1 MENKN
6 QRSNHYELKKSKK
19 AMIKES
25 RQKELNDIL
34 SLYDFIAQK
43 NELKVLYEQGVNE
56 FINGIVLLTITA
68 MIDAEVESKCGKP
81 YERSSSHSC
90 YRHGKQKTGYVI
102 VNGQKIQ
109 LGKPRVVKRG
119 RPKKEV
125 PLETYNNFQRNSII
139 ETSVMAKMLHGVST
153 RNYRAVAEAIQDSY
167 GIEKS
172 SVSRHFVRA
181 SARALKEFDERSI
194 DGYYPIIFI
203 DGYKIGRDMMI
214 IALGVNENGAKK
226 VLSMRQGGTE
236 NAGIINSMFDDME
249 NRGLQKERP
258 VLFVIDGSKA
268 ICSAITKRFDNC
280 FIQRCREHAK
290 RNIIDHAPEKMK
302 DEVERRIN
310 EAYAEQ
316 DYEKACAMVNSLAKW
331 ADNINPDMGRSV
343 REGMEDTLTVIKLGV
358 SPYLYKTV
366 YSTNPIESLN
376 SSLERFAHRVK
387 KWGKGDM
394 KKRWFAS
401 AILQS
406 EDRMHRVKGFMDI
419 SSLVKNMEKILE
431 DQKIKIDSKVS

>member
-1 MENKN
+1 MN
-6 QRSNHYELKKSKK
+6 SKK
-19 AMIKES
+19 VKKTNVKES
-25 RQKELNDIL
+25 RQKEFNEIL
-34 SLYDFIAQK
+34 SLYDFIAPRK
-43 NELKVLYEQGVNE
+43 ELKELYEQGVNE
-56 FINGIVLLTITA
+56 FVNGIALLAIKA
-68 MIDAEVESKCGKP
+68 MIDAEIESKCGKP
-81 YERSSSHSC
+81 YERSTSHAC

-109 LGKPRVVKRG
+109 LEKPRIVKRG
-119 RPKKEV
+119 GSKKEE
-125 PLETYNNFQRNSII
+125 PLEMYNNFQRNSII
-139 ETSVMAKMLHGVST
+139 EASVMAKMLHGVST

-172 SVSRHFVRA
+172 SVSRHFVKA
-181 SARALKEFDERSI
+181 SARALKEFDERPI

-203 DGYKIGRDMMI
+203 DGYEIGGDMMI
-214 IALGVNENGAKK
+214 IALGVNENGVKK
-226 VLSMRQGGTE
+226 ALSMRQGGTE

-258 VLFVIDGSKA
+258 VLFVIDGAKA
-268 ICSAITKRFDNC
+268 IYSAITKRFDNC
-280 FIQRCREHAK
+280 FIQRCREHKK

-302 DEVERRIN
+302 VEVERRLN
-310 EAYAEQ
+310 AAYAEQ
-316 DYEKACAMVNSLAKW
+316 DYEKALALLNSFAKW

-343 REGMEDTLTVIKLGV
+343 REGMEETLTVIKLGV

-394 KKRWFAS
+394 KKRWLAS

-406 EDRMHRVKGFMDI
+406 EERMHRVKGFVGI
-419 SSLVKNMEKILE
+419 SYLVKNMEKILE
-431 DQKIKIDSKVS
+431 DQKLKIDSKAG

>member
-1 MENKN
+1 MNSRKV
-6 QRSNHYELKKSKK
+6 KKTNV
-19 AMIKES
+19 KES
-25 RQKELNDIL
+25 RQKEFNEIL
-34 SLYDFIAQK
+34 SLYDFIAPRK
-43 NELKVLYEQGVNE
+43 ELKELYEQGVNE
-56 FINGIVLLTITA
+56 FVNGIALLAIKA
-68 MIDAEVESKCGKP
+68 MIDAEIESKCGKP
-81 YERSSSHSC
+81 YERSTSHAC

-109 LGKPRVVKRG
+109 LEKPRIVKRG
-119 RPKKEV
+119 GSKKEE
-125 PLETYNNFQRNSII
+125 PLEMYNNFQRNSII
-139 ETSVMAKMLHGVST
+139 EASVMAKMLHGVST

-172 SVSRHFVRA
+172 SVSRHFVKA
-181 SARALKEFDERSI
+181 SARALKEFDERPI

-203 DGYKIGRDMMI
+203 DGYEIGGDMMI
-214 IALGVNENGAKK
+214 IALGVNENGVKK
-226 VLSMRQGGTE
+226 ALSMRQGGTE

-258 VLFVIDGSKA
+258 VLFVIDGAKA
-268 ICSAITKRFDNC
+268 IYSAITKRFDNC
-280 FIQRCREHAK
+280 FIQRCREHKK

-302 DEVERRIN
+302 VEVERRLN
-310 EAYAEQ
+310 AAYAEQ
-316 DYEKACAMVNSLAKW
+316 DYEKALALLNSFAKW

-343 REGMEDTLTVIKLGV
+343 REGMEETLTVLKLGV

-394 KKRWFAS
+394 KKRWLAS

-406 EDRMHRVKGFMDI
+406 EERMHRVKGFVGI
-419 SSLVKNMEKILE
+419 SYLVKNMEKILE
-431 DQKIKIDSKVS
+431 DQKLKIDSKAG

>member
-1 MENKN
+1 MNSRKV
-6 QRSNHYELKKSKK
+6 KKTNV
-19 AMIKES
+19 KES
-25 RQKELNDIL
+25 RQKEFNEIL
-34 SLYDFIAQK
+34 SLYDFIAPRK
-43 NELKVLYEQGVNE
+43 ELKELYEQGVNE
-56 FINGIVLLTITA
+56 FVNGIALLAIKA
-68 MIDAEVESKCGKP
+68 MIDAEIESKCGKP
-81 YERSSSHSC
+81 YERSTSHAC

-109 LGKPRVVKRG
+109 LEKPRIVKRG
-119 RPKKEV
+119 GTKKEV
-125 PLETYNNFQRNSII
+125 PLETYNNFQKNSII
-139 ETSVMAKMLHGVST
+139 EASVMAKMLHGVST

-172 SVSRHFVRA
+172 SVSRHFVKA
-181 SARALKEFDERSI
+181 SARALKEFDERPI

>member
-1 MENKN
+1 MN
-6 QRSNHYELKKSKK
+6 SKK
-19 AMIKES
+19 VKKTNVKES
-25 RQKELNDIL
+25 RQKEFNEIL
-34 SLYDFIAQK
+34 SLYDFIAPRK
-43 NELKVLYEQGVNE
+43 ELKELYEQGVNE
-56 FINGIVLLTITA
+56 FVNGIALLAIKA
-68 MIDAEVESKCGKP
+68 MIDAEIESKCGKP
-81 YERSSSHSC
+81 YERSTSHAC

-109 LGKPRVVKRG
+109 LEKPRIVKRG
-119 RPKKEV
+119 GTKKEV
-125 PLETYNNFQRNSII
+125 PLETYNNFQKNSII
-139 ETSVMAKMLHGVST
+139 EASVMAKMLHGVST

-172 SVSRHFVRA
+172 SVSRHFVKA
-181 SARALKEFDERSI
+181 SARALKEFDERPI

-203 DGYKIGRDMMI
+203 DGYEIGGDMMI
-214 IALGVNENGAKK
+214 IALGVNENGVKK
-226 VLSMRQGGTE
+226 ALSMRQGGTE

-258 VLFVIDGSKA
+258 VLFVIDGAKA
-268 ICSAITKRFDNC
+268 IYSAITKRFDNC
-280 FIQRCREHAK
+280 FIQRCREHKK

-302 DEVERRIN
+302 DEVERRLN
-310 EAYAEQ
+310 AAYAEQ
-316 DYEKACAMVNSLAKW
+316 DYEKARAQLNSFAKW

-343 REGMEDTLTVIKLGV
+343 REGMEETLTVIKLGV

-394 KKRWFAS
+394 KKRWLAS

-406 EDRMHRVKGFMDI
+406 EERMHRVKGFMGI

-431 DQKIKIDSKVS
+431 DQKLRIDSKAS

>member
-1 MENKN
+1 MNSRKV
-6 QRSNHYELKKSKK
+6 KKTNV
-19 AMIKES
+19 KES
-25 RQKELNDIL
+25 RQKEFNEIL
-34 SLYDFIAQK
+34 SLYDFIAPRK
-43 NELKVLYEQGVNE
+43 ELKELYEQGVNE
-56 FINGIVLLTITA
+56 FVNGIALLAIKA
-68 MIDAEVESKCGKP
+68 MIDAEIESKCGKP
-81 YERSSSHSC
+81 YERSTSHAC

-109 LGKPRVVKRG
+109 LEKPRIVKRG
-119 RPKKEV
+119 GTKKEV
-125 PLETYNNFQRNSII
+125 PLETYNNFQKNSII
-139 ETSVMAKMLHGVST
+139 EASVMAKMLHGVST

-172 SVSRHFVRA
+172 SVSRHFVKA
-181 SARALKEFDERSI
+181 SARALKEFDERPI

-203 DGYKIGRDMMI
+203 DGYEIGGDMMI
-214 IALGVNENGAKK
+214 IALGVNENGVKK
-226 VLSMRQGGTE
+226 ALSMRQGGTE

-258 VLFVIDGSKA
+258 VLFVIDGAKA
-268 ICSAITKRFDNC
+268 IYSAITKRFDNC
-280 FIQRCREHAK
+280 FIQRCREHKK

-302 DEVERRIN
+302 DEVERRLN
-310 EAYAEQ
+310 AAYAEQ
-316 DYEKACAMVNSLAKW
+316 DYEKARAQLNSFAKW

-343 REGMEDTLTVIKLGV
+343 REGMEETLTVIKLGV

-394 KKRWFAS
+394 KKRWLAS

-406 EDRMHRVKGFMDI
+406 EERMHRVKGFMGI

-431 DQKIKIDSKVS
+431 DQKLRIDSKAS

>member
-1 MENKN
+1 MNSRKV
-6 QRSNHYELKKSKK
+6 KKTNV
-19 AMIKES
+19 KES
-25 RQKELNDIL
+25 RQKEFNEIL
-34 SLYDFIAQK
+34 SLYDFIAPRK
-43 NELKVLYEQGVNE
+43 ELKELYEQGVNE
-56 FINGIVLLTITA
+56 FVNGIALLAIKA
-68 MIDAEVESKCGKP
+68 MIDAEIESKCGKP
-81 YERSSSHSC
+81 YERSTSHAC

-109 LGKPRVVKRG
+109 LEKPRIVKRG
-119 RPKKEV
+119 GTKKEV
-125 PLETYNNFQRNSII
+125 PLETYNNFQKNSII
-139 ETSVMAKMLHGVST
+139 EASVMAKMLHGVST

-172 SVSRHFVRA
+172 SVSRHFVKA
-181 SARALKEFDERSI
+181 SARALKEFDERPI

-203 DGYKIGRDMMI
+203 DGYEIGGDMMI
-214 IALGVNENGAKK
+214 IALGVNENGVKK
-226 VLSMRQGGTE
+226 ALSMRQGGTE

-258 VLFVIDGSKA
+258 VLFVIDGAKA
-268 ICSAITKRFDNC
+268 IYSAITKRFDNC
-280 FIQRCREHAK
+280 FIQRCREHKK

-302 DEVERRIN
+302 VEVERRLN
-310 EAYAEQ
+310 AAYAEQ
-316 DYEKACAMVNSLAKW
+316 DYEKALALLNSFAKW

-343 REGMEDTLTVIKLGV
+343 REGMEETLTVLKLGV

-394 KKRWFAS
+394 KKRWLAS

-406 EDRMHRVKGFMDI
+406 EERMHRVKGFVGI
-419 SSLVKNMEKILE
+419 SYLVKNMEKILE
-431 DQKIKIDSKVS
+431 DQKLKIDSKAG

>member
-1 MENKN
+1 MN
-6 QRSNHYELKKSKK
+6 SKK
-19 AMIKES
+19 VKKTNVKES
-25 RQKELNDIL
+25 RQKEFNEIL
-34 SLYDFIAQK
+34 SLYDFIAPRK
-43 NELKVLYEQGVNE
+43 ELKELYEQGVNE
-56 FINGIVLLTITA
+56 FVNGIALLAIKA
-68 MIDAEVESKCGKP
+68 MIDAEIESKCGKP
-81 YERSSSHSC
+81 YERSTSHAC

-109 LGKPRVVKRG
+109 LEKPRIVKRG
-119 RPKKEV
+119 GSKKEE
-125 PLETYNNFQRNSII
+125 PLEMYNNFQRNSII
-139 ETSVMAKMLHGVST
+139 EASVMAKMLHGVST

-172 SVSRHFVRA
+172 SVSRHFVKA
-181 SARALKEFDERSI
+181 SARALKEFDERPI

-203 DGYKIGRDMMI
+203 DGYEIGGDMMI
-214 IALGVNENGAKK
+214 IALGVNENGVKK
-226 VLSMRQGGTE
+226 ALSMRQGGTE

-258 VLFVIDGSKA
+258 VLFVIDGAKA
-268 ICSAITKRFDNC
+268 IYSAITKRFDNC
-280 FIQRCREHAK
+280 FIQRCREHKK

-302 DEVERRIN
+302 VEVERRLN
-310 EAYAEQ
+310 AAYAEQ
-316 DYEKACAMVNSLAKW
+316 DYEKALALLNSFAKW
-331 ADNINPDMGRSV
+331 ADNSNPDMGRSV
-343 REGMEDTLTVIKLGV
+343 REGMEETLTVLKLGV

-394 KKRWFAS
+394 KKRWLAS

-406 EDRMHRVKGFMDI
+406 EERMHRVKGFVGI
-419 SSLVKNMEKILE
+419 SYLVKNMEKILE
-431 DQKIKIDSKVS
+431 DQKLKIDSKAG

>member
-1 MENKN
+1 MN
-6 QRSNHYELKKSKK
+6 SKK
-19 AMIKES
+19 VKKTNVKES
-25 RQKELNDIL
+25 RQKEFNEIL
-34 SLYDFIAQK
+34 SLYDFIAPRK
-43 NELKVLYEQGVNE
+43 ELKELYEQGVNE
-56 FINGIVLLTITA
+56 FVNGIALLAIKA
-68 MIDAEVESKCGKP
+68 MIDAEIESKCGKP
-81 YERSSSHSC
+81 YERSTSHAC

-109 LGKPRVVKRG
+109 LEKPRIVKRG
-119 RPKKEV
+119 GSKKEE
-125 PLETYNNFQRNSII
+125 PLEMYNNFQRNSII
-139 ETSVMAKMLHGVST
+139 EASVMAKMLHGVST

-172 SVSRHFVRA
+172 SVSRHFVKA
-181 SARALKEFDERSI
+181 SARALKEFDERPI

-203 DGYKIGRDMMI
+203 DGYEIGGDMMI
-214 IALGVNENGAKK
+214 IALGVNENGVKK
-226 VLSMRQGGTE
+226 ALSMRQGGTE

-258 VLFVIDGSKA
+258 VLFVIDGAKA
-268 ICSAITKRFDNC
+268 IYSAITKRFDNC
-280 FIQRCREHAK
+280 FIQRCREHKK

-302 DEVERRIN
+302 VEVERRLN
-310 EAYAEQ
+310 AAYAEQ
-316 DYEKACAMVNSLAKW
+316 DYEKALALLNSFAKW

-343 REGMEDTLTVIKLGV
+343 REGMEETLTVLKLGV

-394 KKRWFAS
+394 KKRWLAS

-406 EDRMHRVKGFMDI
+406 EERMHRVKGFMGI

-431 DQKIKIDSKVS
+431 DQKLRIDSKAS

>member
-1 MENKN
+1 MN
-6 QRSNHYELKKSKK
+6 SKK
-19 AMIKES
+19 VKKPVIKES
-25 RQKELNDIL
+25 RQKELNEIL
-34 SLYDFIAQK
+34 SLYDFIATK
-43 NELKVLYEQGVNE
+43 KELKELYEHGVNE
-56 FINGIVLLTITA
+56 FINGIALLAIKA
-68 MIDAEVESKCGKP
+68 MIDEEIEIKCGKP
-81 YERSSSHSC
+81 YERSTSHSC

-109 LGKPRVVKRG
+109 LKKPRIVKRG
-119 RPKKEV
+119 TTKKEV
-125 PLETYNNFQRNSII
+125 PLETYNNFQKNSII
-139 ETSVMAKMLHGVST
+139 EASVMAKMLHGVST

-172 SVSRHFVRA
+172 SVSRHFVKA
-181 SARALKEFDERSI
+181 SARALKEFDERPI

-203 DGYKIGRDMMI
+203 DGYEIGGDMMI
-214 IALGVNENGAKK
+214 IALGVNENGVKK
-226 VLSMRQGGTE
+226 ALSMRQGGTE
-236 NAGIINSMFDDME
+236 NAGLINSMFEEME

-258 VLFVIDGSKA
+258 ILFVIDGSKA
-268 ICSAITKRFDNC
+268 IHAAITKRFDNC
-280 FIQRCREHAK
+280 FIQRCREHKK

-302 DEVERRIN
+302 DEIKRRIN

-316 DYEKACAMVNSLAKW
+316 DYEKARVQLNSFAKW
-331 ADNINPDMGRSV
+331 ADSINPDMGRSV
-343 REGMEDTLTVIKLGV
+343 REGMDETLTVIKLGV

-394 KKRWFAS
+394 KKRWLAS

-406 EDRMHRVKGFMDI
+406 EERMHRVKGFMGI

-431 DQKIKIDSKVS
+431 DQKLRIDSKAS

>member
-1 MENKN
+1 MN
-6 QRSNHYELKKSKK
+6 SKK
-19 AMIKES
+19 VKKTNVKES
-25 RQKELNDIL
+25 RQKEFNEIL
-34 SLYDFIAQK
+34 SLYDFIAPRK
-43 NELKVLYEQGVNE
+43 ELKELYEQGVNE
-56 FINGIVLLTITA
+56 FVNGIALLAIKA
-68 MIDAEVESKCGKP
+68 MIDAEIESKCGKP
-81 YERSSSHSC
+81 YERSTSHAC

-109 LGKPRVVKRG
+109 LEKPRIVKRG
-119 RPKKEV
+119 GSKKEE
-125 PLETYNNFQRNSII
+125 PLEMYNNFQRNSII
-139 ETSVMAKMLHGVST
+139 EASVMAKMLHGVST

-172 SVSRHFVRA
+172 SVSRHFVKA
-181 SARALKEFDERSI
+181 SARALKEFDERPI

-203 DGYKIGRDMMI
+203 DGYEIGGDMMI
-214 IALGVNENGAKK
+214 IALGVNENGVKK
-226 VLSMRQGGTE
+226 ALSMRQGGTE

-258 VLFVIDGSKA
+258 VLFVIDGAKA
-268 ICSAITKRFDNC
+268 IYSAITKRFDNC
-280 FIQRCREHAK
+280 FIQRCREHKK

-302 DEVERRIN
+302 VEVERRLN
-310 EAYAEQ
+310 AAYAEQ
-316 DYEKACAMVNSLAKW
+316 DYEKALALLNSFAKW

-343 REGMEDTLTVIKLGV
+343 REGMEETLTVLKLGV

-394 KKRWFAS
+394 KKRWPAS

-406 EDRMHRVKGFMDI
+406 EERMHRVKGFVGI
-419 SSLVKNMEKILE
+419 SYLVKNMEKILE
-431 DQKIKIDSKVS
+431 DQKLKIDSKAG

>member
-1 MENKN
+1 MNSKEV
-6 QRSNHYELKKSKK
+6 KKT
-19 AMIKES
+19 MIKES
-25 RQKELNDIL
+25 RQKELNEIL
-34 SLYDFIAQK
+34 SLYDFIAPRK
-43 NELKVLYEQGVNE
+43 ELKELYKQGVND
-56 FINGIVLLTITA
+56 FINGVALMAIKA
-68 MIDAEVESKCGKP
+68 MIDAEIESKCGKP
-81 YERSSSHSC
+81 YERSTSHSC
-90 YRHGKQKTGYVI
+90 YRHGKQKTGYVF

-109 LGKPRVVKRG
+109 LEKPRIVKRG
-119 RPKKEV
+119 GSKKEV
-125 PLETYNNFQRNSII
+125 PLETYNDFQRNSII
-139 ETSVMAKMLHGVST
+139 EASVMAKMLHGVST

-181 SARALKEFDERSI
+181 SARALKEFDERPV

-203 DGYKIGRDMMI
+203 DGYEIGGDMMI

-268 ICSAITKRFDNC
+268 IYSAITKHFDNC
-280 FIQRCREHAK
+280 FIQRCREHKK
-290 RNIIDHAPEKMK
+290 RNIIDHAPEKLK

-316 DYEKACAMVNSLAKW
+316 DYEKARTSLNSLAKW
-331 ADNINPDMGRSV
+331 ADSINPDMGRSI
-343 REGMEDTLTVIKLGV
+343 REGMEETLTVIKLGV

-394 KKRWFAS
+394 KKRWLAS

-406 EDRMHRVKGFMDI
+406 EERMHRVKGFMGI
-419 SSLVKNMEKILE
+419 STLVKNMEKILE
-431 DQKIKIDSKVS
+431 DQKLKIDSKAS

>member
-1 MENKN
+1 MN
-6 QRSNHYELKKSKK
+6 SKK
-19 AMIKES
+19 VKKTNVKES
-25 RQKELNDIL
+25 RQKEFNEIL
-34 SLYDFIAQK
+34 SLYDFIAPRK
-43 NELKVLYEQGVNE
+43 ELKELYEQGVNE
-56 FINGIVLLTITA
+56 FVNGIALLAIKA
-68 MIDAEVESKCGKP
+68 MIDAEIESKCGKP
-81 YERSSSHSC
+81 YERSTSHAC

-109 LGKPRVVKRG
+109 LEKPRIVKRG
-119 RPKKEV
+119 GSKKEE
-125 PLETYNNFQRNSII
+125 PLEMYNNFQRNSII
-139 ETSVMAKMLHGVST
+139 EASVMAKMLHGVST

-172 SVSRHFVRA
+172 SVSRHFVKA
-181 SARALKEFDERSI
+181 SARALKEFDERPI

-203 DGYKIGRDMMI
+203 DGYEIGGDMMI
-214 IALGVNENGAKK
+214 IALGVNENGVKK
-226 VLSMRQGGTE
+226 ALSMRQGGTE

-258 VLFVIDGSKA
+258 VLFVIDGAKA
-268 ICSAITKRFDNC
+268 IYSAITKRFDNC
-280 FIQRCREHAK
+280 FIQRCREHKK

-302 DEVERRIN
+302 VEVERRLN
-310 EAYAEQ
+310 AAYAEQ
-316 DYEKACAMVNSLAKW
+316 DYEKARAQLNSFAKW

-343 REGMEDTLTVIKLGV
+343 REGMEETLTVLKLGV

-394 KKRWFAS
+394 KKRWLAS

-406 EDRMHRVKGFMDI
+406 EERMHRVKGFVGI
-419 SSLVKNMEKILE
+419 SYLVKNMEKILE
-431 DQKIKIDSKVS
+431 DQKLKIDSKAG

>member
-1 MENKN
+1 MN
-6 QRSNHYELKKSKK
+6 SKK
-19 AMIKES
+19 VKKTNVKES
-25 RQKELNDIL
+25 RQKEFNEIL
-34 SLYDFIAQK
+34 SLYDFIAPRK
-43 NELKVLYEQGVNE
+43 ELKELYEQGVNE
-56 FINGIVLLTITA
+56 FVNGIALLAIKA
-68 MIDAEVESKCGKP
+68 MIDAEIESKCGKP
-81 YERSSSHSC
+81 YERSTSHAC

-109 LGKPRVVKRG
+109 LEKPRIVKRG
-119 RPKKEV
+119 GTKKEV
-125 PLETYNNFQRNSII
+125 PLETYNNFQKNSII
-139 ETSVMAKMLHGVST
+139 EASVMAKMLHGVST

-172 SVSRHFVRA
+172 SVSRHFVKA
-181 SARALKEFDERSI
+181 SARALKEFDERPI

-203 DGYKIGRDMMI
+203 DGYEIGGDMMI
-214 IALGVNENGAKK
+214 IALGVNENGVKK
-226 VLSMRQGGTE
+226 ALSMRQGGTE

-258 VLFVIDGSKA
+258 VLFVIDGAKA
-268 ICSAITKRFDNC
+268 IYSAITKRFDNC
-280 FIQRCREHAK
+280 FIQRCREHKK

-302 DEVERRIN
+302 VEVERRLN
-310 EAYAEQ
+310 AAYAEQ
-316 DYEKACAMVNSLAKW
+316 DYEKALALLNSFAKW

-343 REGMEDTLTVIKLGV
+343 REGMEETLTVLKLGV

-394 KKRWFAS
+394 KKRWLAS

-406 EDRMHRVKGFMDI
+406 EERMHRVKGFVGI
-419 SSLVKNMEKILE
+419 SYLVKNMEKILE
-431 DQKIKIDSKVS
+431 DQKLKIDSKAG

>member
-1 MENKN
+1 MN
-6 QRSNHYELKKSKK
+6 SKK
-19 AMIKES
+19 VKKTNVKES
-25 RQKELNDIL
+25 RQKEFNEIL
-34 SLYDFIAQK
+34 SLYDFIAPRK
-43 NELKVLYEQGVNE
+43 ELKELYEQGVNE
-56 FINGIVLLTITA
+56 FVNGIALLAIKA
-68 MIDAEVESKCGKP
+68 MIDAEIESKCGKP
-81 YERSSSHSC
+81 YERSTSHAC

-109 LGKPRVVKRG
+109 LEKPRIVKRG
-119 RPKKEV
+119 GSKKEE
-125 PLETYNNFQRNSII
+125 PLEMYNNFQRNSII
-139 ETSVMAKMLHGVST
+139 EASVMAKMLHGVST

-172 SVSRHFVRA
+172 SVSRHFVKA
-181 SARALKEFDERSI
+181 SARALKEFDERPI

-203 DGYKIGRDMMI
+203 DGYEIGGDMMI
-214 IALGVNENGAKK
+214 IALGVNENGVKK
-226 VLSMRQGGTE
+226 ALSMRQGGTE

-258 VLFVIDGSKA
+258 VLFVIDGAKA
-268 ICSAITKRFDNC
+268 IYSAITKRFDNC
-280 FIQRCREHAK
+280 FIQRCREHKK

-302 DEVERRIN
+302 VEVERRLN
-310 EAYAEQ
+310 AAYAEQ
-316 DYEKACAMVNSLAKW
+316 DYEKALALLNSFAKW

-343 REGMEDTLTVIKLGV
+343 REGMEETLTVIKLGV

-394 KKRWFAS
+394 KKRWLAS

-406 EDRMHRVKGFMDI
+406 EERMHRVKGFMGI

-431 DQKIKIDSKVS
+431 DQKLRIDSKAS

>member
-1 MENKN
+1 MN
-6 QRSNHYELKKSKK
+6 SKK
-19 AMIKES
+19 VKKTNVKES
-25 RQKELNDIL
+25 RQKEFNEIL
-34 SLYDFIAQK
+34 SLYDFIAPRK
-43 NELKVLYEQGVNE
+43 ELKELYEQGVNE
-56 FINGIVLLTITA
+56 FVNGIALLAIKA
-68 MIDAEVESKCGKP
+68 MIDAEIESKCGKP
-81 YERSSSHSC
+81 YERSTSHAC

-109 LGKPRVVKRG
+109 LEKPRIVKRG
-119 RPKKEV
+119 GSKKEE
-125 PLETYNNFQRNSII
+125 PLEMYNNFQRNSII
-139 ETSVMAKMLHGVST
+139 EASVMAKMLHGVST

-172 SVSRHFVRA
+172 SVSRHFVKA
-181 SARALKEFDERSI
+181 SARALKEFDERPI

-203 DGYKIGRDMMI
+203 DGYEIGGDMMI
-214 IALGVNENGAKK
+214 IALGVNENGVKK
-226 VLSMRQGGTE
+226 ALSMRQGGTE

-258 VLFVIDGSKA
+258 VLFVIDGAKA
-268 ICSAITKRFDNC
+268 IYSAITKRFDNC
-280 FIQRCREHAK
+280 FIQRCREHKK

-302 DEVERRIN
+302 VEVERRLN
-310 EAYAEQ
+310 AAYAEQ
-316 DYEKACAMVNSLAKW
+316 DYEKALALLNSFAKW

-343 REGMEDTLTVIKLGV
+343 REGMEETLTVLKLGV

-394 KKRWFAS
+394 KKRWLAS

-406 EDRMHRVKGFMDI
+406 EERMHRVKGFVGI
-419 SSLVKNMEKILE
+419 SYLVKNMEKILE
-431 DQKIKIDSKVS
+431 DQKLKIDSKAG

>member
-1 MENKN
+1 
-6 QRSNHYELKKSKK
+6 
-19 AMIKES
+19 
-25 RQKELNDIL
+25 
-34 SLYDFIAQK
+34 
-43 NELKVLYEQGVNE
+43 
-56 FINGIVLLTITA
+56 
-68 MIDAEVESKCGKP
+68 MIDGEIESKCGKP
-81 YERSSSHSC
+81 YERSSSYSC

-109 LGKPRVVKRG
+109 LEKPRVVKRG

-139 ETSVMAKMLHGVST
+139 ETSVMAKMLDGVST

-181 SARALKEFDERSI
+181 STRALKEFDERSI

-280 FIQRCREHAK
+280 FIQRCREHTK

-366 YSTNPIESLN
+366 YYTNPIESLN

>member
-1 MENKN
+1 MN
-6 QRSNHYELKKSKK
+6 SKK
-19 AMIKES
+19 VKKTNVKES
-25 RQKELNDIL
+25 RQKEFNEIL
-34 SLYDFIAQK
+34 SLYDFIAPRK
-43 NELKVLYEQGVNE
+43 ELKELYEQGVNE
-56 FINGIVLLTITA
+56 FVNGIALLAIKA
-68 MIDAEVESKCGKP
+68 MIDAEIESKCGKP
-81 YERSSSHSC
+81 YERSTSHAC

-109 LGKPRVVKRG
+109 LEKPRIVKRG
-119 RPKKEV
+119 GSKKEE
-125 PLETYNNFQRNSII
+125 PLEMYNNFQRNSII
-139 ETSVMAKMLHGVST
+139 EASVMAKMLHGVST

-172 SVSRHFVRA
+172 SVSRHFVKA
-181 SARALKEFDERSI
+181 SARALKEFDERPI

-203 DGYKIGRDMMI
+203 DGYEIGGDMMI
-214 IALGVNENGAKK
+214 IALGVNENGVKK
-226 VLSMRQGGTE
+226 ALSMRQGGTE

-258 VLFVIDGSKA
+258 VLFVIDGAKA
-268 ICSAITKRFDNC
+268 IYSAITKRFDNC
-280 FIQRCREHAK
+280 FIQRCREHKK

-302 DEVERRIN
+302 DEVERRLN
-310 EAYAEQ
+310 AAYAEQ
-316 DYEKACAMVNSLAKW
+316 DYEKARAQLNSFAKW

-343 REGMEDTLTVIKLGV
+343 REGMEETLTVLKLGV

-394 KKRWFAS
+394 KKRWLAS

-406 EDRMHRVKGFMDI
+406 EERMHRVKGFVGI
-419 SSLVKNMEKILE
+419 SYLVKNMEKILE
-431 DQKIKIDSKVS
+431 DQKLKIDSKAG